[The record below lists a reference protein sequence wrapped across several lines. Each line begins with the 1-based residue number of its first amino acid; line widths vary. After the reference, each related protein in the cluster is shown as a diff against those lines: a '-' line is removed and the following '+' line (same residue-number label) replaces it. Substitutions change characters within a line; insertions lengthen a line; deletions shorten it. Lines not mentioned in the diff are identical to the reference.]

1 LSSVREING
10 DGREQ
15 GPLRPERE
23 GDLLGAIETLLNL
36 RQARGDDPDSAAGR
50 QPVGTSAT
58 SADGRVIAAEERAS
72 AAEERADAAEERA
85 SAAEERASAAE
96 ERLGAAQDRAG
107 AARHES
113 EHLHRAMES
122 RASIEQAKGILMQR
136 HGITPDRAFDLLR
149 RISMRYNVKL
159 HDIAEGLVREAS
171 GTSRDGEARTG

>member
-1 LSSVREING
+1 MREING

-50 QPVGTSAT
+50 QPGGTSAA
-58 SADGRVIAAEERAS
+58 SADGRVIAAEERA
-72 AAEERADAAEERA
+72 R
-85 SAAEERASAAE
+85 AAEERASAAE
-96 ERLGAAQDRAG
+96 ERLAAAQDRAG
-107 AARHES
+107 AAQHES

>member
-23 GDLLGAIETLLNL
+23 GDLLGVIETLLNL

-50 QPVGTSAT
+50 QPGGTSAA
-58 SADGRVIAAEERAS
+58 SADGRVIAAEERAR
-72 AAEERADAAEERA
+72 AAEGRADAAEERA
-85 SAAEERASAAE
+85 RAAE
-96 ERLGAAQDRAG
+96 ERLGTAQDRAG
-107 AARHES
+107 AAQHES